1 MKFFALLLALTC
13 GVPLAAHAQAIQI
26 RATGEHRA
34 AAGQSPDAAQQLAL
48 VDARRKVWR
57 EAVKRL
63 ETRADVKALQ
73 LKPGQ
78 LEAYAAVLVEIEEQ
92 PAASARKGTSPVQ
105 QAAVRAAIN
114 PNDVVARMAALRKD
128 QDATFELMAAAID
141 MQRSQDGRDF
151 TVRLLAAKSTAAL
164 AQTEPGT
171 IGGRSPSAEGRRQA
185 RQFADA
191 ALAIDPGAPDANFV
205 LGDWFVD
212 ARQPEAAE
220 AAYRKGLDARS
231 NSTEGRRRLAEA
243 LRLQGKQADAETELR
258 RVIRDDPSSARAHT
272 DLALVL
278 RGLKRIPEAI
288 TEYREALRLDPELLD
303 ARNNLSIVLA
313 NQGALKEAEAG
324 FREIIRLDPDSAQA
338 YFNLATTLANLDR
351 DVESAA
357 ALRDVIRIN
366 PDHYNARYNLGELL
380 RLEGKFDDAARQ
392 FAEYVRLAPADTPA
406 SRRNIERAKG
416 FIAKFSEP

>member
-1 MKFFALLLALTC
+1 MKFLALLLALMC
-13 GVPLAAHAQAIQI
+13 GAQAAARAQAIQI

-34 AAGQSPDAAQQLAL
+34 AAGQSADWSRQLAL
-48 VDARRKVWR
+48 VDAHRKVWR

-63 ETRADVKALQ
+63 ETRADVKALR

-92 PAASARKGTSPVQ
+92 PALPRKGASPVQ
-105 QAAVRAAIN
+105 QSLVRAAIS
-114 PNDVVARMAALRKD
+114 PHDVVARMAALRKD
-128 QDATFELMAAAID
+128 QDATFELMIAAVD
-141 MQRSQDGRDF
+141 MQRAQDGREF
-151 TVRLLAAKSTAAL
+151 AVRLLAARSTAAL
-164 AQTEPGT
+164 AQTEPDT

-185 RQFADA
+185 RRFADA
-191 ALAIDPGAPDANFV
+191 ALAIDPAAPDANFV
-205 LGDWFVD
+205 LGDWFID
-212 ARQPEAAE
+212 ARQPDAAE
-220 AAYRKGLDARS
+220 TSYRKGLDAR
-231 NSTEGRRRLAEA
+231 NSTEGRRRLSEA
-243 LRLQGKQADAETELR
+243 LRLQGRQAEAETELR
-258 RVIRDDPSSARAHT
+258 GVIRDDPSSARAHT

-288 TEYREALRLDPELLD
+288 AEYREALRLDPELLD

-313 NQGALKEAEAG
+313 SQGELKEAEAG
-324 FREIIRLDPDSAQA
+324 FREMVRLDPDSAQA

-357 ALRDVIRIN
+357 ALREVIRIN

-406 SRRNIERAKG
+406 NRRNIERAKS
-416 FIAKFSEP
+416 FVAKFSEP